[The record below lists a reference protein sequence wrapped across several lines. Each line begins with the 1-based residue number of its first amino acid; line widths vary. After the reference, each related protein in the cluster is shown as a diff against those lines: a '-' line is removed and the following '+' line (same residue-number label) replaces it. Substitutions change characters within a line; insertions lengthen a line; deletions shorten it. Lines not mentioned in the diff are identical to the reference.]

1 MRMTLPATLL
11 LLAAVAGCD
20 RPPPPRAPAAVRSAL
35 DTTPDGP
42 APPITIK
49 PSFQCPR
56 PVVEG
61 EPQLP
66 LDAPLTDL
74 QKLICDEPELALLDR
89 QAHQAY
95 LAARL
100 RRGVDRAGLSRA
112 ERQWQDNRK
121 VCLKAPDPRA
131 CAAETSRTRLVE
143 LALQD
148 PATVARTRLDFACKG
163 TATPLTAAFYSQL
176 KPAFAVLGFGDQ
188 QAIVF
193 AEPTHSGLKYGR
205 TGVDFFVRKGQVT
218 ADFYGRAL
226 ACRSPTWRPAEEA
239 PTRLAA
245 QATDALV
252 EQVSRTTSASTS
264 ASPVPNAPPSSGSAN
279 AAEVTT
285 AAPVVQAPVRQGAP
299 TAPTSAPWPASVQ
312 APVTA
317 SAPVADAPTGPLAS
331 PAPAGRAAVRSPG
344 TPGAPAR
351 DAAAQATD
359 ALVRQTLSPAPRPP
373 APMRPPAAA
382 GAPARG
388 AAARAP
394 DALVRQDLSQ
404 APKPQAPKPPPV
416 TNAPAREAAAQAI
429 DARATPVVP
438 QAPMSSGPAR
448 APSAVRP
455 PVNLAAARAT
465 EALVRAVVLQ
475 AQGSPAAARTDAPTG
490 TAPAPAEARP

>member
-1 MRMTLPATLL
+1 MTLPATLL

-239 PTRLAA
+239 PTRVAA
-245 QATDALV
+245 QAADALV

-279 AAEVTT
+279 AAEVAT

-317 SAPVADAPTGPLAS
+317 SAPVTDAPTGPLAS
-331 PAPAGRAAVRSPG
+331 PAPAARAAVRSPVA
-344 TPGAPAR
+344 PGAPAR

>member
-279 AAEVTT
+279 AAEVAT

-331 PAPAGRAAVRSPG
+331 PAPAPRAAVRSPVA
-344 TPGAPAR
+344 PGAPAR

-373 APMRPPAAA
+373 ARRGHRQLRAPTHPPAPRRRLPRPDPRSLSDFGRPGCKSGCAVHISVA
-382 GAPARG
+382 SCPIEPLCMGRRIGENLSSRSRIFASTAKARQT
-388 AAARAP
+388 P
-394 DALVRQDLSQ
+394 SVVFHSVWNLS
-404 APKPQAPKPPPV
+404 ADW
-416 TNAPAREAAAQAI
+416 RG
-429 DARATPVVP
+429 
-438 QAPMSSGPAR
+438 S
-448 APSAVRP
+448 PSAGCRG
-455 PVNLAAARAT
+455 RFWS
-465 EALVRAVVLQ
+465 R
-475 AQGSPAAARTDAPTG
+475 
-490 TAPAPAEARP
+490 

>member
-1 MRMTLPATLL
+1 MRMTLPAALL

-148 PATVARTRLDFACKG
+148 PATVPRTRLDFACKG

-188 QAIVF
+188 QAVVF

-205 TGVDFFVRKGQVT
+205 TGVEFFVRKGQVT
-218 ADFYGRAL
+218 ADFYGRTL

-239 PTRLAA
+239 PTRVAA

-252 EQVSRTTSASTS
+252 EQVNAPALASASGPPIPT
-264 ASPVPNAPPSSGSAN
+264 APPAPDSAN
-279 AAEVTT
+279 AAEVAT
-285 AAPVVQAPVRQGAP
+285 AAPVVQAPVRQVASRVP
-299 TAPTSAPWPASVQ
+299 TAPTAAPLPASA
-312 APVTA
+312 APPMTT
-317 SAPVADAPTGPLAS
+317 STPVAT
-331 PAPAGRAAVRSPG
+331 
-344 TPGAPAR
+344 GAPAR
-351 DAAAQATD
+351 AAAAQATE
-359 ALVRQTLSPAPRPP
+359 ALVRQTVASEPRPP
-373 APMRPPAAA
+373 APVRPPAAA

-388 AAARAP
+388 TAAQAP
-394 DALVRQDLSQ
+394 DALVRQDVSQ
-404 APKPQAPKPPPV
+404 ASKPQAPKPPPV
-416 TNAPAREAAAQAI
+416 TNAPARDAAAQAT
-429 DARATPVVP
+429 DARVTPVVP

-448 APSAVRP
+448 APGAVRP
-455 PVNLAAARAT
+455 RVNLAAARAT

>member
-193 AEPTHSGLKYGR
+193 AEPSHSGLKYGR
-205 TGVDFFVRKGQVT
+205 TGVEFFVRKGQVT

-239 PTRLAA
+239 PTRVAA

-279 AAEVTT
+279 AAEVAT

-331 PAPAGRAAVRSPG
+331 PAPAARAAARSPG
-344 TPGAPAR
+344 TPGAPR

-373 APMRPPAAA
+373 APTRPPAAA

-388 AAARAP
+388 VAARAP

-404 APKPQAPKPPPV
+404 APKPQAPQPPPV
-416 TNAPAREAAAQAI
+416 TNVPAREAAAQAI

-438 QAPMSSGPAR
+438 QAPMASGPAR
-448 APSAVRP
+448 APGTVRP
-455 PVNLAAARAT
+455 RVNLAAARAT